1 MINFRFGRLNLVDLA
16 GSERYMTYS
25 FLLMIQICNLWTMN
39 WDWDSLIWCSQQPV
53 EQAEGFRC

>member
-16 GSERYMTYS
+16 GSERYMAFS
-25 FLLMIQICNLWTMN
+25 FLTMVQICKLWIMN
-39 WDWDSLIWCSQQPV
+39 WDWDSLIWCSHQSV